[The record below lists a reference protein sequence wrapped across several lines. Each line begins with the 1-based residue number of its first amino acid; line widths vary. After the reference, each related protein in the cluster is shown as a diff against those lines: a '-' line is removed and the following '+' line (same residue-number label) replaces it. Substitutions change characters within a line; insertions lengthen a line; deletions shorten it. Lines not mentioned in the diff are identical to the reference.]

1 MVQITDILSS
11 YKNQKS
17 IYQFLNKSQHWSQ
30 KQLEDYQYNLLSNL
44 LIHSYNNVPYY
55 KRIFDEINLKPS
67 DIKSLKDL
75 QKLPFLTRGI
85 VIKNIEGLKAKNYS
99 KAKFELKTTGGTTGE
114 PLSLYIEKGKW
125 LANHLAYNR
134 IFMDRAGYNRK
145 NKTISILGIKK
156 ESRYHP
162 IFRTLEV
169 SSFYITDKPEEY
181 IKKIRK
187 FKPKYIISYPSAI
200 TFLSKYILENNI
212 DKIMNTKGIFCHG
225 EPLYKWEIEY
235 IQNAFECRVFD
246 IYGHGEKSVIAAT
259 CEKSNNYHIFT
270 EYCIVELIDNKGKN
284 IFKEGEIGEL
294 VVTGLHSHI
303 FPFIRYKTG
312 DLGIYSKDKC
322 ECGREYPIIKSIIGR
337 IEEYLVTKKGQLIHL
352 NIINQFISENSLHI
366 KKWQLIQEKEGQLI
380 LSIITGDKFS
390 KEHLEKININFNKK
404 YAKKFDLIIKN
415 VDKIIQT
422 GSSKHHF
429 LIQKLPVEKIYYKN

>member
-75 QKLPFLTRGI
+75 QKLPFLTREI

-162 IFRTLEV
+162 IFRTLEI

-181 IKKIRK
+181 TKKIRK

-225 EPLYKWEIEY
+225 EPLYKWEIKY

-294 VVTGLHSHI
+294 VVTGLHSRI